1 MKGSRDREK
10 KGAGKKSRPKG
21 ISNSELASRVGEF
34 CQLVRQQNKELS
46 ALLRQRQQAVLAKVP
61 TGAIQ

>member
-1 MKGSRDREK
+1 MKASRDRDK
-10 KGAGKKSRPKG
+10 KRAGKKPRPEG

-46 ALLRQRQQAVLAKVP
+46 ALLRQRQQAVLTKVP